1 MFRLTVDPLELVVR
15 GTVTYW
21 FIVVLFRVLMRR
33 SAGSV
38 GVADL
43 LLLVLIADAA
53 QNAMAGEYKSITDG
67 MILITTLLAWTVII
81 DWATYRSP
89 RLARLLQPDPL
100 PLVENGRMNRRHMRE
115 ELLTEDELRAKLR
128 EQGIERIEEVKRA
141 TMESDGAVTVIRYDH
156 SKQEHASRKQP
167 T

>member
-1 MFRLTVDPLELVVR
+1 MFRLTVNPFVLIVR

-21 FIVVLFRVLMRR
+21 FIVILFRVLMRR

-38 GVADL
+38 GIADL

-53 QNAMAGEYKSITDG
+53 QNGMAGDYKSITDG
-67 MILITTLLAWTVII
+67 MVLVTTLLAWTVII

-89 RLARLLQPDPL
+89 RLAKLLQPDPL

-115 ELLTEDELRAKLR
+115 ELLSEDELRAKLR

-156 SKQEHASRKQP
+156 SNREQAPRKRP